1 MNALLLALLSALGG
15 ALANLMA
22 RSILRQTSLR
32 AIFGLNFAL
41 IFAWLLPF
49 APFYF
54 SLAVSPPALGWLAL
68 AIGLDAA
75 ANYAYF
81 QSFAHLDALTASTLL
96 ALSPFFTLLAAPFL
110 SPIAPPLGWFQIL
123 GVVLCGGAVLV
134 LTQAQN
140 AATSLLHAR
149 PHPAPSA
156 LAYPLVAAALF
167 GLSLYPTQHLFAA
180 GYTNPP
186 TYYLIRAA
194 VIALL
199 AWPLSRPRWHG
210 LPAGL
215 VRRLALRAAVVIAQW
230 LVLLYALEGAAP
242 AVVKALAD
250 TSPLFVLGL
259 SLWRGEKPTRTQ
271 VLSALAVVLGVALLW
286 LGGR

>member
-1 MNALLLALLSALGG
+1 MALLSALGG
-15 ALANLMA
+15 ALANLLA
-22 RSILRQTSLR
+22 RTLLRQTTLS

-41 IFAWLLPF
+41 IFAL
-49 APFYF
+49 AA
-54 SLAVSPPALGWLAL
+54 SLCAVLFFPRGLTPALGWLAL

-81 QSFAHLDALTASTLL
+81 QSFARLDTLTASILL
-96 ALSPFFTLLAAPFL
+96 ALSPLFTLLAAPFL
-110 SPIAPPLGWFQIL
+110 SPISLPLGWFQIL
-123 GVVLCGGAVLV
+123 GVVLCSGAVLV

-140 AATSLLHAR
+140 AAPSLLPAR

-194 VIALL
+194 VITLL
-199 AWPLSRPRWHG
+199 AWPLSRPRWRG

-215 VRRLALRAAVVIAQW
+215 VRGLALRAAVVIAQW

-271 VLSALAVVLGVALLW
+271 VLSALGVVLGVALLW